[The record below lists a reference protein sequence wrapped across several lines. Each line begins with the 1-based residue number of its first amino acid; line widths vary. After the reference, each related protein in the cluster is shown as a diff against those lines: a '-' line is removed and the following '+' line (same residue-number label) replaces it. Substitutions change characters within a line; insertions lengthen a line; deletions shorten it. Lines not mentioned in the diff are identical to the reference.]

1 MEDDRSREHPALSE
15 REEQVLRL
23 AMRGFTDTAIAHNL
37 EISEATVGTYWGR
50 VRIKLGPY
58 SRTELVAR
66 ALQEESRNVVAKL
79 QAENARLVAEMQALD
94 FENVDEHSINIAMQL
109 IENAPDAMLVVNEK
123 GTIEFVNESTLA
135 LFGYSRNELLGER
148 VSKLIPERFWHI
160 HDAHRAEY
168 LANPEKRKMGEHLA
182 TAARRKDGTEFL
194 VAAALSGI
202 ESPNGLMVTCILR
215 EAALE
220 PDSK

>member
-1 MEDDRSREHPALSE
+1 MEEVERKHPALSE

-23 AMRGFTDTAIAHNL
+23 AMRGFTDTAIAHSL

-66 ALQEESRNVVAKL
+66 ALQEESRDVVGKL
-79 QAENARLVAEMQALD
+79 QAENARLISEMKALD
-94 FENVDEHSINIAMQL
+94 FENVDENSINLAMQV
-109 IENAPDAMLVVNEK
+109 IENAPDAMLVVNER
-123 GTIEFVNESTLA
+123 GTIEFVNESALA
-135 LFGYSRNELLGER
+135 LFGYTRNELLGER
-148 VSKLIPERFWHI
+148 VSKLIPQRYWQV

-168 LANPEKRKMGEHLA
+168 IANPEKRKMGEHLA
-182 TAARRKDGTEFL
+182 TPAVRKDGTEFS
-194 VAAALSGI
+194 VAAALSAI

-215 EAALE
+215 DATPEE
-220 PDSK
+220 